1 MITQDGIKSVSSYY
15 LGVAEGI
22 LRKNPTGEESELYYK
37 YLNAAKGI
45 SDLTP
50 AVIYALVD
58 SGLLNDLI
66 TAYAVKGAEMA
77 NCVNA
82 ADIRSLR
89 YGVRAALDEISA
101 EEMER
106 G

>member
-22 LRKNPTGEESELYYK
+22 LRRNPQETDLYYEN
-37 YLNAAKGI
+37 LNAAKGI